1 MQRRSAQP
9 GKYDISL
16 PPTTTKSTTD
26 NTALVCRGAKR
37 KDSGVI
43 SNFILLITTL
53 RLLLPKRREIM
64 MAIDKGR
71 AGILKDSIIS
81 PRDLN
86 LNQHPKPGLAP
97 YQWESPTSPDTS
109 YTPWAADPPG
119 ILPSLSLLLLRAR
132 SAEAVHGRRSWISL
146 RLLSARRA
154 AAPGAAGHPQ
164 QHRLSPLSLHGHDSE
179 NMECVSLLLFGD
191 RFFARSLFAF
201 FSNCNLGCNFKP
213 LNHPPPKKSKSPII
227 RLFSS
232 SLQTFFPLPRCLIS
246 RG

>member
-1 MQRRSAQP
+1 MQRRSVQP

-53 RLLLPKRREIM
+53 RLLLPKRRGIM

-71 AGILKDSIIS
+71 AEILKGSIIS

-86 LNQHPKPGLAP
+86 LNQCPKPGLAP

-119 ILPSLSLLLLRAR
+119 ILPSLSAAAASTVSRGCALPALLDSPLASLCAQGGRAR
-132 SAEAVHGRRSWISL
+132 GSGTPT
-146 RLLSARRA
+146 
-154 AAPGAAGHPQ
+154 AAP
-164 QHRLSPLSLHGHDSE
+164 SLSLLTSWPRLGKHG
-179 NMECVSLLLFGD
+179 V
-191 RFFARSLFAF
+191 RFAPAF
-201 FSNCNLGCNFKP
+201 
-213 LNHPPPKKSKSPII
+213 
-227 RLFSS
+227 R
-232 SLQTFFPLPRCLIS
+232 
-246 RG
+246 

>member
-16 PPTTTKSTTD
+16 PPTTTRSTTD

-43 SNFILLITTL
+43 SNFILLIATL
-53 RLLLPKRREIM
+53 RLLLPDRRGIM

-86 LNQHPKPGLAP
+86 LNHCPKPGLAP
-97 YQWESPTSPDTS
+97 QQWESPTSPDAS

-119 ILPSLSLLLLRAR
+119 ILPSLSLCCEHGQPRLCMAGALGFPSASQCAQGGRAR
-132 SAEAVHGRRSWISL
+132 GSGTPT
-146 RLLSARRA
+146 
-154 AAPGAAGHPQ
+154 AAPP
-164 QHRLSPLSLHGHDSE
+164 LSPLTSWPRLGKHG
-179 NMECVSLLLFGD
+179 V
-191 RFFARSLFAF
+191 RSAPAF
-201 FSNCNLGCNFKP
+201 
-213 LNHPPPKKSKSPII
+213 
-227 RLFSS
+227 R
-232 SLQTFFPLPRCLIS
+232 
-246 RG
+246 

>member
-43 SNFILLITTL
+43 SNFILLILAL
-53 RLLLPKRREIM
+53 RLLLPKRRGIM

-71 AGILKDSIIS
+71 AGVQSIIS

-86 LNQHPKPGLAP
+86 LNQCHKPGL
-97 YQWESPTSPDTS
+97 PTSGRALHPP
-109 YTPWAADPPG
+109 TPHTLPG
-119 ILPSLSLLLLRAR
+119 LLIPRGSFPLSLLRAR
-132 SAEAVHGRRSWISL
+132 SAEAVHGRRSWLSL

-179 NMECVSLLLFGD
+179 NMECVLLLLFGD
-191 RFFARSLFAF
+191 RIFCEVFGLVFFF
-201 FSNCNLGCNFKP
+201 
-213 LNHPPPKKSKSPII
+213 
-227 RLFSS
+227 
-232 SLQTFFPLPRCLIS
+232 
-246 RG
+246 

>member
-43 SNFILLITTL
+43 SNFILLILAL
-53 RLLLPKRREIM
+53 RLLLPKRRGIM

-71 AGILKDSIIS
+71 TGVQSIIS

-86 LNQHPKPGLAP
+86 LNQSVPQTRAP

-119 ILPSLSLLLLRAR
+119 ILPSLPAASTVSRGCAWPALLAFPSASLCAQGGRAR
-132 SAEAVHGRRSWISL
+132 GSGTPT
-146 RLLSARRA
+146 
-154 AAPGAAGHPQ
+154 AAPP
-164 QHRLSPLSLHGHDSE
+164 LSPLTSWPRLGKHG
-179 NMECVSLLLFGD
+179 V
-191 RFFARSLFAF
+191 RFAPAF
-201 FSNCNLGCNFKP
+201 
-213 LNHPPPKKSKSPII
+213 
-227 RLFSS
+227 R
-232 SLQTFFPLPRCLIS
+232 
-246 RG
+246 